1 MFGDK
6 KFAEAELTARFERDA
21 VPLLDGLYRQAFKL
35 TRDHADAE
43 DLIQDTA
50 AKAFV
55 GFHTYRDGTNLGGWL
70 YRILLNSH
78 ITNYRKRQRTPAYL
92 LTEEITDGQMAAQ
105 ARHSASGLR
114 SAEDQVLASLGD
126 TDVALAMR
134 ALPEKLRT
142 AVYYADIEGLRCK
155 EIAELTD
162 VPLGTVMSRV
172 HRGRRRLRLAL
183 TGVAEERGYHRS
195 DELTVA
201 GRRAS

>member
-6 KFAEAELTARFERDA
+6 QFAEAELTARFERDA

-92 LTEEITDGQMAAQ
+92 LTEEITDGQMAAE

-126 TDVALAMR
+126 SDVAVAMR

-172 HRGRRRLRLAL
+172 HRARRRLRLAL
-183 TGVAEERGYHRS
+183 TGVAEKRGYHRT

>member
-78 ITNYRKRQRTPAYL
+78 ITNYRKRQRTPAHL
-92 LTEEITDGQMAAQ
+92 LTEEITDGQMAAE

-126 TDVALAMR
+126 SEVAVAMR

-155 EIAELTD
+155 EIAELIG

-172 HRGRRRLRLAL
+172 HRARRRLRLAL
-183 TGVAEERGYHRS
+183 TGVAEQRGYRRT

>member
-1 MFGDK
+1 MVRHK
-6 KFAEAELTARFERDA
+6 QFADAELTARFERDA
-21 VPLLDGLYRQAFKL
+21 IPLLDGLYRQAFRL

-43 DLIQDTA
+43 DLLQDTA

-55 GFHTYRDGTNLGGWL
+55 GFHTYREGTNLGGWL

-78 ITNYRKRQRTPAYL
+78 ISNYRRHQRRPAYL
-92 LTEEITDGQMAAQ
+92 LTDEISDGQMVAE
-105 ARHSASGLR
+105 ARHSAGGLR

-126 TDVALAMR
+126 NDIQAAMR

-142 AVYYADIEGLRCK
+142 AVYYADVEGLRSK
-155 EIAELTD
+155 EIAERTG

-172 HRGRRRLRLAL
+172 HRGRRRLRHLLAD
-183 TGVAEERGYHRS
+183 VAEGRGYHRT
-195 DELTVA
+195 EVLTVA

>member
-6 KFAEAELTARFERDA
+6 QFAEAELTARFERDA
-21 VPLLDGLYRQAFKL
+21 VPLLDGLYRQAYKL

-50 AKAFV
+50 AKAYV

-78 ITNYRKRQRTPAYL
+78 ITNYRKRQRSPAYL
-92 LTEEITDGQMAAQ
+92 LTEDITDGQMAAQ

-114 SAEDQVLASLGD
+114 SAEDQVLASFGD
-126 TDVALAMR
+126 SDVAAAMR

-142 AVYYADIEGLRCK
+142 AVYYADVEGMRSK
-155 EIAELTD
+155 EICELTG

-172 HRGRRRLRLAL
+172 HRGRRRLRQLLA
-183 TGVAEERGYHRS
+183 GVAEERGYHRS
-195 DELTVA
+195 DELTAA
-201 GRRAS
+201 GRLAS